1 MAANVD
7 ASRALDEFEAVLC
20 RGSEPNRCIEAM
32 EILRRW
38 QWDRDLDDASR
49 NRAGLLVREFSS
61 RYLYG

>member
-1 MAANVD
+1 MGANVD

-20 RGSEPNRCIEAM
+20 RGSEPHRCIEAM

-38 QWDRDLDDASR
+38 QWDRDLDAASR
-49 NRAGLLVREFSS
+49 SRASMLVREF